1 VACADVVSFD
11 DAAQLRQEVVGGTP
25 TEPGDWRAVVS
36 LGGCSGTLV
45 ASRLVLYAA
54 HCGTA
59 MSEVRFGNDAEH
71 PAHVAKVD
79 FCRAYPN
86 ARLGDGTD
94 LAFCVLEDDLLDIQ
108 PARILAGCELEQ
120 LVIGSEVV
128 LAGFGIDGPGG
139 AYGLSRVAS
148 AAITDVGPEL
158 LIAGDGV
165 DTCKGDSG
173 GPVFLPL
180 TEDSGLAVLRVA
192 GVTSAGS
199 SPECGK
205 GIAHYVNLAQKIE
218 WLEQTS
224 GLDVTPC
231 FAAGDW
237 APTPACASTA
247 CGTAGLPEADST
259 APSLRIIVPSESH
272 VSTQL
277 ASEVPAYET
286 SVEAVAEDRQT
297 GIERVTF
304 TLRGGDNGATLMQ
317 RADEV
322 PPYGLPQLRLP
333 PGAYSLEATA
343 RNFSGQSAFAS
354 ITFDI
359 ERRDAPTSAAR
370 GGCTIATP
378 GRDLEQRFAA
388 GALASLLLMAA
399 LARRRR
405 QRRTHE
411 RDRCSKIRQHQLRA
425 HTNDAE
431 PAAAQPRR
439 RRALH
444 GGGSPNHVYG

>member
-11 DAAQLRQEVVGGTP
+11 DAAQLRQEILGGTP

-59 MSEVRFGNDAEH
+59 ISEVRFGNDAAR
-71 PAHVAKVD
+71 PARVARVD

-86 ARLGDGTD
+86 AQLGDGTD
-94 LAFCVLEDDLLDIQ
+94 LAFCVLADDVLDIE

-120 LVIGSEVV
+120 LVVGTEVM

-148 AAITDVGPEL
+148 AAITQVGPEL

-180 TEDSGLAVLRVA
+180 TEESGQSVLRVA

-205 GIAHYVNLAQKIE
+205 GIAHYVNLAQKVD

-224 GLDVTPC
+224 GLDATPC

-247 CGTAGLPEADST
+247 CGAAWRADVDST
-259 APSLRIIVPSESH
+259 PPSLRIVVPSESH
-272 VSTQL
+272 VSAQL
-277 ASEVPAYET
+277 DGEMSVYET
-286 SVEAVAEDRQT
+286 SVEASADDRQT

-304 TLRGGDNGATLMQ
+304 TLRGADGMALMQ

-343 RNFSGQSAFAS
+343 RDFAGQSTLAS
-354 ITFDI
+354 TTFDI
-359 ERRDAPTSAAR
+359 SRRNVPASAAS
-370 GGCTIATP
+370 GGCAITTP
-378 GRDLEQRFAA
+378 GRDVEQRLAA
-388 GALASLLLMAA
+388 GALTSLLVMGA
-399 LARRRR
+399 LALRR
-405 QRRTHE
+405 
-411 RDRCSKIRQHQLRA
+411 KRA
-425 HTNDAE
+425 RLA
-431 PAAAQPRR
+431 
-439 RRALH
+439 
-444 GGGSPNHVYG
+444 